1 MAEEETGSKDSCT
14 EPLSRWDAP
23 TGSPPHH
30 SAAVGCGGLEGEA
43 AGDSLGLQ
51 AGSPAESMAR
61 LAPRMR
67 PAPPRAM
74 PPPPARQPALHVP
87 WFRHCPQ
94 MIWGPEIE
102 ACGSTTQDPMN
113 PAHSA
118 GRATLPHGLGGR
130 PGAPTG
136 KAHLGGGA
144 RGPRSGEWLTPTAC
158 NLLGDRAGHLT
169 FLGLRSLQL
178 GSRIRA
184 GSKVAFLHMV

>member
-74 PPPPARQPALHVP
+74 PPPPARQPALHVL

-102 ACGSTTQDPMN
+102 TCGSTTQDPMN

-118 GRATLPHGLGGR
+118 GRAPNYTPSWVGR
-130 PGAPTG
+130 E
-136 KAHLGGGA
+136 A
-144 RGPRSGEWLTPTAC
+144 RGPHWKGPLGGWSSGAAVWGVADTHCLQP
-158 NLLGDRAGHLT
+158 AG
-169 FLGLRSLQL
+169 
-178 GSRIRA
+178 
-184 GSKVAFLHMV
+184 